1 MDYTIHK
8 TGWVLFRGG
17 PPRNYHYLPLG
28 GYTYSARLIGGE
40 IWVSYLLGSGFYIG
54 NNQLLK
60 RIPVTGV
67 SEDDH
72 KQIYR
77 IAHDY
82 LYKFDEKIHLA
93 PNNPLYGYFKE
104 KRLKNVQNNTA

>member
-17 PPRNYHYLPLG
+17 PPRNYHYLPPG
-28 GYTYSARLIGGE
+28 GYAYSAHLIGGE
-40 IWVSYLLGSGFYIG
+40 IWVSYFRGSCE
-54 NNQLLK
+54 QLLK

-82 LYKFDEKIHLA
+82 LYKFDGKIHLA
-93 PNNPLYGYFKE
+93 PNDPLYNYFRK
-104 KRLKNVQNNTA
+104 KRLKNVQDNNPQ